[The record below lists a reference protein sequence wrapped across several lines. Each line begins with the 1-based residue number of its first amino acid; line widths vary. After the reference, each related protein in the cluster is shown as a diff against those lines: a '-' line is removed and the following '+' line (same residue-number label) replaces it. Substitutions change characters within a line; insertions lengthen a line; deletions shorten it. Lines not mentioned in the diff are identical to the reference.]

1 MSVGLRLF
9 LNAEDVHLTKNIST
23 RLPKSRSICI

>member
-9 LNAEDVHLTKNIST
+9 LLAGSLLAGAVGLGGVRKAEK
-23 RLPKSRSICI
+23 